1 MEVEYGFISIN
12 LIKKEKSQCVIS
24 SKVLSNI
31 PMRAK
36 K

>member
-1 MEVEYGFISIN
+1 MKVEYKFISIN
-12 LIKKEKSQCVIS
+12 LIKKDKSQYIIS